1 MKIKL
6 KVDYLDLFLMN
17 CRFFSSCFEAK
28 TQVNFMIDLEVEN
41 DDISKLKT
49 TACSNDENDHYPK
62 RNLLFFIQILNDNID
77 KNQDLLYISEA
88 SSNFDKKIDW
98 EALDKD
104 KLINIRI
111 NEKTQVFPLF
121 HASAQCP
128 LKKIALNESY

>member
-1 MKIKL
+1 
-6 KVDYLDLFLMN
+6 
-17 CRFFSSCFEAK
+17 
-28 TQVNFMIDLEVEN
+28 MIDLEVEN

-88 SSNFDKKIDW
+88 SANFDKKIDW
-98 EALDKD
+98 EALDRD
-104 KLINIRI
+104 KLINIKI
-111 NEKTQVFPLF
+111 NEKNQVFPLF

-128 LKKIALNESY
+128 LKKLALNESY